1 MYTLLKFLHLAA
13 AIVWLGGM
21 AFMLLAL
28 RPSLGTLPSPA
39 QRLPLLGEVLR
50 RFFAAVWVS
59 IAVLLLSGGYL
70 YSHAGAQAAPL
81 GWLLMAGIGSVM
93 FILFGHIYFAL
104 YRPIQRAVAQ
114 ADWPAAGRL
123 AQRLA
128 GWVSLNFGLGWLAVA
143 AVSFLG

>member
-21 AFMLLAL
+21 TFMLLAL
-28 RPSLGTLPSPA
+28 RPSLGTLQTPA
-39 QRLPLLGEVLR
+39 QRLPLLVEVLR
-50 RFFAAVWVS
+50 RFFAAVWLSV
-59 IAVLLLSGGYL
+59 AVLLLSGGYL

-81 GWLLMAGIGSVM
+81 GWLLMAVIASVM
-93 FILFGHIYFAL
+93 FIIFGHIYFAQ

-114 ADWPAAGRL
+114 ADWPAAGRG

-128 GWVSLNFGLGWLAVA
+128 GWVTLNFVLGWLAVA